1 MKNTLGGIKH
11 VANVVLIIR
20 HSDLLRSMSEIL
32 TNSESVEKVHE
43 LLNKAKTKNTM
54 PHGLLWHWTD
64 FKWDM
69 PEELGENINDTKN
82 SESIL
87 LLFYWLNCIGNEN
100 YYLARIEE
108 KFVIDGHDPLD
119 TWGNLHVPSLDLS
132 LNVSISF
139 GFEKEDII

>member
-1 MKNTLGGIKH
+1 MH
-11 VANVVLIIR
+11 MANVVLIIR
-20 HSDLLRSMSEIL
+20 NSDLLRSMNEIL

-43 LLNKAKTKNTM
+43 LLNKEKTKNTM

-108 KFVIDGHDPLD
+108 RYVIDGHDPLD

-139 GFEKEDII
+139 GFEQEGTI

>member
-1 MKNTLGGIKH
+1 M
-11 VANVVLIIR
+11 ANVVLIIR
-20 HSDLLRSMSEIL
+20 NSDLLRSMDEIL
-32 TNSESVEKVHE
+32 TNSKSVKKVHE
-43 LLNKAKTKNTM
+43 LMNKAKTKNIQ
-54 PHGLLWHWTD
+54 PHGLLWNWTE

-82 SESIL
+82 SEPIL

-108 KFVIDGHDPLD
+108 RYVIDGHDPLD
-119 TWGNLHVPSLDLS
+119 TWGNLRVSSLDLS

-139 GFEKEDII
+139 GFEKEAII